1 MGILHLN
8 PVALSEIRGS
18 PLNQGCVE
26 LDHFAAP
33 QAHEVV
39 VRAISRGL
47 VMAVVLTEGM
57 LLDQPQLPQYAHRA
71 VDRCQADVRVLEFDP
86 IVDGLGIEVPIARL
100 EYLKHEAS
108 LAS

>member
-57 LLDQPQLPQYAHRA
+57 LLDQPQLP
-71 VDRCQADVRVLEFDP
+71 
-86 IVDGLGIEVPIARL
+86 
-100 EYLKHEAS
+100 
-108 LAS
+108 